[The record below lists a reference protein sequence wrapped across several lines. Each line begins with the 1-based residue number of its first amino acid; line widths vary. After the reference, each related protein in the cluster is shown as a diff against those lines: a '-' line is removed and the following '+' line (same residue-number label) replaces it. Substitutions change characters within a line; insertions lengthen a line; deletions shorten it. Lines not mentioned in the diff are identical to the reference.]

1 MATNYQFT
9 RVETIFPS
17 RSEAIEKLDS
27 LILPFGTGVVIRY
40 DETLKESC
48 HCGWGDENP
57 STKIILAAYIS
68 DDRSGNYSIV
78 FDSEVNIEDLIDG
91 GLKVY
96 QGTITNGQTAEEAI
110 KATLFG
116 IEPKENNIVILLNK
130 SEGVSESYIYISKK
144 WRCLGKEQA
153 PVQYSPQFNFDEETR
168 DLTIKQ
174 IHGGTF

>member
-17 RSEAIEKLDS
+17 RSAALEKLDS

-40 DETLKESC
+40 DENLKESC
-48 HCGWGDENP
+48 HCGWGEEKP

-68 DDRSGNYSIV
+68 DEKAGNYAIV
-78 FDSEVNIEDLIDG
+78 SDSEVNIEDLLEG

-130 SEGVSESYIYISKK
+130 SEGVSESYIYIGRK
-144 WRCLGKEQA
+144 WICLGKEEA
-153 PVQYSPQFNFDEETR
+153 PIQYSSQFKFDEETR
-168 DLTIKQ
+168 DLVIKQ